1 MARQCRAMSG
11 RTDGRHG
18 VKLAAAAG
26 SAFEMTHSLRL
37 SLPKARWRPRPKA
50 APLTDALGGAVFVLI
65 AGGGW
70 LMIEVAAHDGAA
82 QSAEDRVAALNE

>member
-1 MARQCRAMSG
+1 MSG

-37 SLPKARWRPRPKA
+37 SLPKARWRPKPKA

-70 LMIEVAAHDGAA
+70 LLVEDATHGRASGTAAANPGTAVAAVT
-82 QSAEDRVAALNE
+82 Q